1 MLRTCLLAFSGKMDN
16 HFTALW
22 DGGHFKFWSRETLS
36 GVLTERGFT
45 DVRFVGTGRCAVCL
59 EEYDPD
65 CPETGGRGWKM
76 KILGLNAFHGD
87 ASAAVLRDG
96 QLVGALEEERLNRI
110 KHWAGLPL
118 LAAKACLEGAQPDH
132 IAISRDP
139 KAHLTDKLFR
149 AALRPHQWLKL
160 TSRATNSVRIAQV
173 GEVLAAEGIVPREC
187 RRVHFV
193 EHHRAHLASAFF
205 ASPFQEAAVISI
217 DGFGDFSSVMWG
229 IGKGNHI
236 EVRSNVSFPHSLGIF
251 YTAFTQFLGFPK
263 YGDEYKMMGLS
274 AYGEPRFAEQV
285 RRVVRTEGDQCRL
298 DLGYFTHHSKGVEMT
313 WYGGEPVLGEMF
325 SHKMVAEFGHPRA
338 PRSEIR
344 QRDMDLAASVQLVLE
359 ENYFA
364 LLNFVQKQTGAAA
377 LCLAGGVA
385 LNCVANGMIFE
396 RTNFRNVYVQP
407 AAHDAGTSIGAA
419 LYVQHQEL
427 KLPRCFEMRHVYYGP
442 EYTDGEI
449 LRDLE
454 AAGCKYRKLTEED
467 LIGSTV
473 EAIAHGKIV
482 GWFQGRMEFGP
493 RALGNRSILAD
504 PRRKDMKEIL
514 NSRIKYREP
523 FRPFCPSILSERVGE
538 YFETDYPSPFMVM
551 AYKIK
556 SKQRERIP
564 AVTHGDGTGRLQ
576 TVERDLNPRYWKL
589 IHKFEE
595 VTGVPVLLNTSFNE
609 NEPIVQTP
617 AQAIDCFLRTRMD
630 VLSIGGFVLHKEE
643 NARLSENR
651 AAFAELQTG

>member
-1 MLRTCLLAFSGKMDN
+1 
-16 HFTALW
+16 
-22 DGGHFKFWSRETLS
+22 
-36 GVLTERGFT
+36 
-45 DVRFVGTGRCAVCL
+45 
-59 EEYDPD
+59 
-65 CPETGGRGWKM
+65 M

-87 ASAAVLRDG
+87 ASAALLRDG
-96 QLVGALEEERLNRI
+96 QLVAAFEEERLNRI
-110 KHWAGLPL
+110 KHWAGLPVG
-118 LAAKACLEGAQPDH
+118 AAKVCLEGTQPDH
-132 IAISRDP
+132 IAISRNP
-139 KAHLTDKLFR
+139 KAHLKDKLVR
-149 AALRPHQWLKL
+149 AALRPHRWLSL
-160 TSRATNSVRIAQV
+160 SSRAVNSVRIAQV
-173 GEVLAAEGIVPREC
+173 GELLAAEGIVTKQQRP
-187 RRVHFV
+187 VHFV

-205 ASPFQEAAVISI
+205 ASPFEEAAVISI

-229 IGKGNHI
+229 LGKGNQI
-236 EVRSNVSFPHSLGIF
+236 EVQGSVSFPHSLGIF

-285 RRVVRTEGDQCRL
+285 RRVVRTEAGQCRL
-298 DLGYFTHHSKGVEMT
+298 NLDFFTHHSKGVEMT
-313 WYGGEPVLGEMF
+313 WYAGEPVLGPVF
-325 SHKMVAEFGHPRA
+325 SHRMVEEFGDTRP
-338 PRSEIR
+338 PGSDIR
-344 QRDMDLAASVQLVLE
+344 QQDMDLAASVQLVLE

-364 LLNFVQKQTGAAA
+364 LLNFVQKQTGADAV
-377 LCLAGGVA
+377 CLAGGVA

-396 RTNFRNVYVQP
+396 RTDFRDVYVQP

-442 EYTDGEI
+442 EYSDVEI
-449 LRDLE
+449 LHDLE
-454 AAGCKYRKLTEED
+454 VAGCDYHKLAED
-467 LIGSTV
+467 HLIGQTV
-473 EAIAHGKIV
+473 EAIAQGKIV

-523 FRPFCPSILSERVGE
+523 FRPFCPSILAEKVGE

-556 SKQRERIP
+556 PTKREQIP

-576 TVERDLNPRYWKL
+576 TVDCEVNPRYWKL

-617 AQAIDCFLRTRMD
+617 AEAIDCFLRTRMD

-643 NARLSENR
+643 NLHLSENR
-651 AAFAELQTG
+651 SAFAELQRG

>member
-1 MLRTCLLAFSGKMDN
+1 M
-16 HFTALW
+16 
-22 DGGHFKFWSRETLS
+22 ET
-36 GVLTERGFT
+36 E
-45 DVRFVGTGRCAVCL
+45 
-59 EEYDPD
+59 
-65 CPETGGRGWKM
+65 M

-87 ASAAVLRDG
+87 SSAAFLRDG
-96 QLVGALEEERLNRI
+96 QLVAALEEERLNRI
-110 KHWAGLPL
+110 KHWAGLPV
-118 LAAKACLEGAQPDH
+118 LAARVCLQEGQPDH
-132 IAISRDP
+132 IAISRNP
-139 KAHLTDKLFR
+139 KAHLTDKLLR
-149 AALRPHQWLKL
+149 AALRPHQWLNL
-160 TSRATNSVRIAQV
+160 SSRAANSVRIAQV
-173 GEVLAAEGIVPREC
+173 RELLAAEGIVSQRP
-187 RRVHFV
+187 VHFV

-205 ASPFQEAAVISI
+205 ASPFEEAAVISI

-229 IGKGNHI
+229 IGRANQI
-236 EVRSNVSFPHSLGIF
+236 EVRGSVSFPHSLGIF

-274 AYGEPRFAEQV
+274 AYGEPRFAEQI
-285 RRVVRTEGDQCRL
+285 RRVVSTEGDQCRL
-298 DLGYFTHHSKGVEMT
+298 NLDYFTHHTKGVEMT
-313 WYGGEPVLGEMF
+313 WYGGEPVLGAVF
-325 SHKMVAEFGHPRA
+325 SHRMAQEFGEPRV
-338 PRSEIR
+338 PRSEI
-344 QRDMDLAASVQLVLE
+344 QQKDMDLAASVQLVLE

-364 LLNFVQKQTGAAA
+364 LLNFVQNQTDAAA
-377 LCLAGGVA
+377 VCLAGGVA

-396 RTNFRNVYVQP
+396 RTNFRDVYVQP

-442 EYTDGEI
+442 EHSDSEI
-449 LRDLE
+449 LRELQSS
-454 AAGCKYRKLTEED
+454 GCDYHRVAEED
-467 LIGSTV
+467 MIGLTV
-473 EAIAHGKIV
+473 DAIAEGKIV

-523 FRPFCPSILSERVGE
+523 FRPFCPSILAERASE

-556 SKQRERIP
+556 PEQRERIP

-576 TVERDLNPRYWKL
+576 TVDRDINPRYWKL

-630 VLSIGGFVLHKEE
+630 VLSIGGFVLYKEE
-643 NARLSENR
+643 NVRLSENR
-651 AAFAELQTG
+651 SAFAELETR

>member
-1 MLRTCLLAFSGKMDN
+1 
-16 HFTALW
+16 
-22 DGGHFKFWSRETLS
+22 
-36 GVLTERGFT
+36 
-45 DVRFVGTGRCAVCL
+45 
-59 EEYDPD
+59 
-65 CPETGGRGWKM
+65 M
-76 KILGLNAFHGD
+76 KILGINAFHGD
-87 ASAAVLRDG
+87 SSAALLRDG
-96 QLVGALEEERLNRI
+96 QLVIALEEERLNRT
-110 KHWAGLPL
+110 KHWAGLPVG
-118 LAAKACLEGAQPDH
+118 AAKACLEGVQPDH
-132 IAISRDP
+132 IAISRNP
-139 KAHLTDKLFR
+139 KAHLKDKLLR
-149 AALRPHQWLKL
+149 AVLRPHRWLNL
-160 TSRATNSVRIAQV
+160 SSRAANSVRIAQV
-173 GEVLAAEGIVPREC
+173 GDLLAADGIVSLQRPP
-187 RRVHFV
+187 VHFV

-205 ASPFQEAAVISI
+205 ASPFEKAAVISI

-229 IGKGNHI
+229 LGKANQI
-236 EVRSNVSFPHSLGIF
+236 EVRGSVSFPHSLGIF

-263 YGDEYKMMGLS
+263 FGDEYKMMGLS

-298 DLGYFTHHSKGVEMT
+298 NLDYFTHHNKGVEMT
-313 WYGGEPVLGEMF
+313 WYGGEPALGPIF
-325 SHKMVAEFGHPRA
+325 SQKIADEFGAPRA
-338 PRSEIR
+338 PRAEIR

-359 ENYFA
+359 ENFFA
-364 LLNFVQKQTGAAA
+364 LLNFVQRQTGEAAV
-377 LCLAGGVA
+377 CLAGGVA

-396 RTNFRNVYVQP
+396 RTDFRDVYVQP

-427 KLPRCFEMRHVYYGP
+427 RLPRCFEMRHVYYGP

-454 AAGCKYRKLTEED
+454 AAGCTYRKFEEED
-467 LIGSTV
+467 LISRTV
-473 EAIAHGKIV
+473 KAIVQGKIV
-482 GWFQGRMEFGP
+482 GLFQGRMEFGP

-523 FRPFCPSILSERVGE
+523 FRPFCPSILAERVGE

-556 SKQRERIP
+556 PSQREQIP

-576 TVERDLNPRYWKL
+576 TVEREVNPRYWRL
-589 IHKFEE
+589 IRKFDE

-617 AQAIDCFLRTRMD
+617 AEAIDCFLRTRMD
-630 VLSIGGFVLHKEE
+630 VLSIGGFLLHKEE
-643 NARLSENR
+643 NLNLSENR
-651 AAFAELQTG
+651 SAFAELQSG

>member
-1 MLRTCLLAFSGKMDN
+1 
-16 HFTALW
+16 
-22 DGGHFKFWSRETLS
+22 
-36 GVLTERGFT
+36 
-45 DVRFVGTGRCAVCL
+45 L
-59 EEYDPD
+59 EEHELDFPD
-65 CPETGGRGWKM
+65 NRGRTAEEM
-76 KILGLNAFHGD
+76 RILGLNAFHGD
-87 ASAAVLRDG
+87 SSAALLRDG
-96 QLVGALEEERLNRI
+96 QLVGALEEERLNRT
-110 KHWAGLPL
+110 KHWAGLPIG
-118 LAAKACLEGAQPDH
+118 AAKACLEGEKPDY

-139 KAHLTDKLFR
+139 KAHLKDKIVR
-149 AALRPHQWLKL
+149 AALRPHRWLNL
-160 TSRATNSVRIAQV
+160 GSRAVNSVRVAQV
-173 GEVLAAEGIVPREC
+173 GDLLAAEGILSQQSRP
-187 RRVHFV
+187 VHFV

-205 ASPFQEAAVISI
+205 ASPFEESAVISI

-229 IGKGNHI
+229 VGQANQI
-236 EVRSNVSFPHSLGIF
+236 EVRGSVSFPHSLGIF

-263 YGDEYKMMGLS
+263 FGDEYKMMGLS

-298 DLGYFTHHSKGVEMT
+298 NLRYFTHHSKGVEMT
-313 WYGGEPVLGEMF
+313 WNGGEPVLGSIF
-325 SHKMVAEFGHPRA
+325 SDRMAEEFGDPRA
-338 PRSEIR
+338 PRSEIQ
-344 QRDMDLAASVQLVLE
+344 QRHKDLAASVQLVLE

-364 LLNFVQKQTGAAA
+364 FLNFVQKQTGKTAV
-377 LCLAGGVA
+377 CLAGGVA

-396 RTNFRNVYVQP
+396 RTNFRDVYVQP

-427 KLPRCFEMRHVYYGP
+427 RLPRCFEMRHVYYGP
-442 EYTDGEI
+442 EYTDAEI
-449 LRDLE
+449 LRGLKE
-454 AAGCKYRKLTEED
+454 AGCKYRKLAEED
-467 LIGSTV
+467 LIDKTV
-473 EAIAHGKIV
+473 EAIAQGKIV

-504 PRRKDMKEIL
+504 PRRKDMKELL

-523 FRPFCPSILSERVGE
+523 FRPFCPSILAERVGD

-556 SKQRERIP
+556 LKQRETIP

-576 TVERDLNPRYWKL
+576 TVEREVNPRYWKL
-589 IHKFEE
+589 IHRFGE

-630 VLSIGGFVLHKEE
+630 VLSIGGFVLYKEE
-643 NARLSENR
+643 NANLSENR
-651 AAFAELQTG
+651 TAFAELQRS

>member
-1 MLRTCLLAFSGKMDN
+1 MN
-16 HFTALW
+16 
-22 DGGHFKFWSRETLS
+22 
-36 GVLTERGFT
+36 
-45 DVRFVGTGRCAVCL
+45 
-59 EEYDPD
+59 
-65 CPETGGRGWKM
+65 
-76 KILGLNAFHGD
+76 ILGLNAFHGD
-87 ASAAVLRDG
+87 ASAALLRDG
-96 QLVGALEEERLNRI
+96 YLIAALEEERLNRI

-118 LAAKACLEGAQPDH
+118 LAAKACLDGAQPDH
-132 IAISRDP
+132 IAISRNP
-139 KAHLTDKLFR
+139 KAHLKDKLVR
-149 AALRPHQWLKL
+149 AALRPHRWLNL
-160 TSRATNSVRIAQV
+160 ASRGVNSMRIAQV
-173 GEVLAAEGIVPREC
+173 GEMLAAEGIVSQQTRQ
-187 RRVHFV
+187 VHFV

-205 ASPFQEAAVISI
+205 PSPFEEAAVISI

-236 EVRSNVSFPHSLGIF
+236 EVRGSVSFPHSLGIF

-285 RRVVRTEGDQCRL
+285 RRVVRTERDQCRL
-298 DLGYFTHHSKGVEMT
+298 DLDYFTHHSKGVEMT
-313 WYGGEPVLGEMF
+313 WYGGEPVLGAVF
-325 SHKMVAEFGHPRA
+325 SHKMTEEFGDPRA
-338 PRSEIR
+338 PRSDIR
-344 QRDMDLAASVQLVLE
+344 QKDMDLAASVQLVLE

-364 LLNFVQKQTGAAA
+364 LLNFVQQQTGASA

-396 RTNFRNVYVQP
+396 RTNFRDVYVQP

-427 KLPRCFEMRHVYYGP
+427 KRPRCFQMRHVYYGP
-442 EYTDGEI
+442 EYSDSDI
-449 LRDLE
+449 LRDME
-454 AAGCKYRKLTEED
+454 AAGCTYHKLAEED
-467 LIGSTV
+467 LIARTV
-473 EAIAHGKIV
+473 EAIAEGKIV

-523 FRPFCPSILSERVGE
+523 FRPFCPSILSERVGA

-556 SKQRERIP
+556 PKQREQIP

-576 TVERDLNPRYWKL
+576 TVERDVNPRYWKL

-643 NARLSENR
+643 NVHLSENR
-651 AAFAELQTG
+651 AAFAELQRG

>member
-1 MLRTCLLAFSGKMDN
+1 MR
-16 HFTALW
+16 
-22 DGGHFKFWSRETLS
+22 
-36 GVLTERGFT
+36 
-45 DVRFVGTGRCAVCL
+45 
-59 EEYDPD
+59 
-65 CPETGGRGWKM
+65 
-76 KILGLNAFHGD
+76 ILGINAFHGD
-87 ASAAVLRDG
+87 SSAAVMQDG
-96 QLVGALEEERLNRI
+96 QLVFALEEERLNRT
-110 KHWAGLPL
+110 KHWAGLPVG
-118 LAAKACLEGAQPDH
+118 AAKTCLAGTKPDY

-139 KAHLTDKLFR
+139 KAHLKEKLVR
-149 AALRPHQWLKL
+149 AALRPHRWLNL
-160 TSRATNSVRIAQV
+160 SSRAVNSVRIAQV
-173 GEVLAAEGIVPREC
+173 GDLLAAEGIQSQQSRP
-187 RRVHFV
+187 VHFV

-205 ASPFQEAAVISI
+205 ASSFEEAAVVSI

-229 IGKGNHI
+229 VGKANQI
-236 EVRSNVSFPHSLGIF
+236 EVHGSVSFPHSLGIF

-263 YGDEYKMMGLS
+263 FGDEYKMMGLS

-285 RRVVRTEGDQCRL
+285 RRVVRTEGDQSRL
-298 DLGYFTHHSKGVEMT
+298 NLDYFTHHSKGVEMT
-313 WYGGEPVLGEMF
+313 WYGGEPVLGSIF
-325 SHKMVAEFGHPRA
+325 SDRMAKEFGDPRI
-338 PRSEIR
+338 PRSEIH
-344 QRDMDLAASVQLVLE
+344 QKDKDLAASVQLVLE

-364 LLNFVQKQTGAAA
+364 LLNFVQKQTGKTAV
-377 LCLAGGVA
+377 CLAGGVA

-396 RTNFRNVYVQP
+396 RTNFRDVYVQP

-427 KLPRCFEMRHVYYGP
+427 KLPRSFEMRHVYYGP

-449 LRDLE
+449 RRGLDD
-454 AAGCKYRKLTEED
+454 AGCKYHKLAEDD
-467 LIGSTV
+467 LIDSTV
-473 EAIAHGKIV
+473 EAIAQGKIV

-523 FRPFCPSILSERVGE
+523 FRPFCPSILAERVGE

-551 AYKIK
+551 AYRITP
-556 SKQRERIP
+556 KQREMIP

-576 TVERDLNPRYWKL
+576 TVEREVNPRYWKL
-589 IHKFEE
+589 IHRFGQ

-630 VLSIGGFVLHKEE
+630 VLSIGGFVLHKQE
-643 NARLSENR
+643 NTNLSENR
-651 AAFAELQTG
+651 AAFAELQRS